1 MAFSVSYVFAAWSGP
16 TATPPDGNTDA
27 PVNVGIV
34 DQIKDAGLGV
44 NVLSVFGRGLF
55 SGEMQIDSTGLVCE
69 PSVYGTIKYDEDSN
83 CLQFCTDPDW
93 QDVSCATPDEYGW
106 VYIGQEDKLTYD
118 GNISQNVHQTITCD
132 AAWDGMYL
140 YGDRDSA
147 PDYGEVF
154 GTAGPGIR
162 VYISPDT
169 PAEAPLISTEPYV
182 YNNYNAPLYTY
193 GPEGENPNVISGGY
207 YSEISEDGRVLEIWK
222 GDTGG
227 YSGSSLAAVDI
238 YECQVIN

>member
-1 MAFSVSYVFAAWSGP
+1 MKPILQPIKTIILALLLAFSVSYVFAAWSGP

-93 QDVSCATPDEYGW
+93 QDVSCAAPV
-106 VYIGQEDKLTYD
+106 VYIVNEIHTTAEC
-118 GNISQNVHQTITCD
+118 S
-132 AAWDGMYL
+132 AAGGVPTDIGGLVYVCKFI
-140 YGDRDSA
+140 DDSC
-147 PDYGEVF
+147 
-154 GTAGPGIR
+154 
-162 VYISPDT
+162 
-169 PAEAPLISTEPYV
+169 PAEWTQYLNWSTT
-182 YNNYNAPLYTY
+182 AAC
-193 GPEGENPNVISGGY
+193 S
-207 YSEISEDGRVLEIWK
+207 
-222 GDTGG
+222 TGG
-227 YSGSSLAAVDI
+227 GGGTCYATCISSSHVFSDTARETCSVLRRYGAPPNCIANQGDLATCYATIQEVGC
-238 YECQVIN
+238 Y